1 LWLPGWSYHWS
12 AGVLLPF
19 VGVPFRP
26 LDPAATSTGSLLVGL
41 VTVILGGLVYRDIV
55 RREQRLR

>member
-1 LWLPGWSYHWS
+1 
-12 AGVLLPF
+12 VLLPF

-41 VTVILGGLVYRDIV
+41 VTVILGGLVYRDVV